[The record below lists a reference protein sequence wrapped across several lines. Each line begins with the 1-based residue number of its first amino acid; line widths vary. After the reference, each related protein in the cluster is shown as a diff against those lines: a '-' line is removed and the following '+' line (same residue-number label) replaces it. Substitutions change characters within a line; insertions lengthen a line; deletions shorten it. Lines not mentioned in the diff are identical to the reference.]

1 MADLRTWHTGCSMK
15 HWTDGE
21 SNLGRSNA
29 EMKICLCGTD
39 KAASTIASLEKLIG
53 DILPKECFYSCRDI
67 RDFEQR
73 LRDPR
78 RAADLAVLVPADELE
93 LDEFAALRELYDDTR
108 ILLVLGERSPG
119 MIMKGHSLRP
129 RFMAFAD
136 TEPGVVRSVLEKM
149 TNSAG
154 NGKSM
159 EMKES

>member
-1 MADLRTWHTGCSMK
+1 MWHKRCV
-15 HWTDGE
+15 
-21 SNLGRSNA
+21 
-29 EMKICLCGTD
+29 
-39 KAASTIASLEKLIG
+39 
-53 DILPKECFYSCRDI
+53 Y
-67 RDFEQR
+67 
-73 LRDPR
+73 
-78 RAADLAVLVPADELE
+78 VDELE

-108 ILLVLGERSPG
+108 ILLVMGERSSR

-159 EMKES
+159 